1 MLECFIKF
9 VITALLHFH
18 RTHADCRRLQCTV
31 TKIKCHLLNS
41 IVIKEGEAMHI
52 LFSQIM
58 SYILGII
65 ICVGTILLDNLLQY
79 LMFIAMI
86 DLSQYHCFNLQ
97 IINHVDELFLNSNK
111 TKSTII
117 SDKIINLIFDCCNI

>member
-1 MLECFIKF
+1 MY
-9 VITALLHFH
+9 
-18 RTHADCRRLQCTV
+18 
-31 TKIKCHLLNS
+31 
-41 IVIKEGEAMHI
+41 I

-65 ICVGTILLDNLLQY
+65 ICVGAILLDNLLQY